1 MCSCIEKKQK
11 KSVNGVEFYI
21 VDNPFVSSTINDN
34 DDDHNGWVIN
44 ITLNR

>member
-1 MCSCIEKKQK
+1 MCSCIEKNK
-11 KSVNGVEFYI
+11 KILNGGEFYI

-34 DDDHNGWVIN
+34 DDDYNGWAIN